1 MKKIRVVLVDD
12 QVLFVESLQTVLE
25 LRSDDIEVVGT
36 AHDGWKGLEVIRA
49 TRPDIVL
56 MDVRMPGMDG
66 VEATRRLHREHPEIK
81 VVMLTTFDDDV
92 YVREAMQYSA
102 VGYIL
107 KNIPATN
114 LINSIRAVRDGT
126 IQLSPSVMHKIVSPD
141 SETPSSAGRSSGR
154 ITRGLPKPDRSP
166 SDSGEL
172 SAANFSPREREV
184 LYLLS
189 KGLDNKAIGER
200 LFVAEQTVKNQISKI
215 YGKIGSHD
223 RFKAAE
229 IARKLDI
236 GRYCSYID

>member
-1 MKKIRVVLVDD
+1 MVLVDD

-36 AHDGWKGLEVIRA
+36 AHNGEEGLEVIRA
-49 TRPDIVL
+49 SRPDIVL

-66 VEATRRLHREHPEIK
+66 VEATRRLHQEHPEIK

-126 IQLSPSVMHKIVSPD
+126 IQLSPSVMHKIVSP
-141 SETPSSAGRSSGR
+141 EIEAAPSGRSSKKTG
-154 ITRGLPKPDRSP
+154 TELQA
-166 SDSGEL
+166 SD
-172 SAANFSPREREV
+172 FSRREREV

-189 KGLDNKAIGER
+189 KGLDNRAIGEK
-200 LFVAEQTVKNQISKI
+200 LFIAEQTVKNQISRI

-223 RFKAAE
+223 RFRAAE
-229 IARKLDI
+229 IARQLDI
-236 GRYCSYID
+236 GRYISRDD

>member
-1 MKKIRVVLVDD
+1 MDRIRVVLVDD

-36 AHDGWKGLEVIRA
+36 AHNGEEGLEVIRA
-49 TRPDIVL
+49 ARPDIVL

-66 VEATRRLHREHPEIK
+66 VEATRRLHQEHPEIK

-126 IQLSPSVMHKIVSPD
+126 IQLSPSVMHKIVSPETD
-141 SETPSSAGRSSGR
+141 SEPAVNVGEKARTELHA
-154 ITRGLPKPDRSP
+154 
-166 SDSGEL
+166 SD
-172 SAANFSPREREV
+172 FSRRRERFSTSCPGGWITEP
-184 LYLLS
+184 
-189 KGLDNKAIGER
+189 
-200 LFVAEQTVKNQISKI
+200 
-215 YGKIGSHD
+215 
-223 RFKAAE
+223 
-229 IARKLDI
+229 
-236 GRYCSYID
+236 

>member
-1 MKKIRVVLVDD
+1 MDRIRVVLVDD

-25 LRSDDIEVVGT
+25 LRSDDIDVVGT
-36 AHDGWKGLEVIRA
+36 AHNGEEGLEVIRA

-66 VEATRRLHREHPEIK
+66 VEATRRLHQEHPEIK
-81 VVMLTTFDDDV
+81 VVMLTTFDDDI

-126 IQLSPSVMHKIVSPD
+126 IQLSPSVMHKIVGPETESP
-141 SETPSSAGRSSGR
+141 ASGVY
-154 ITRGLPKPDRSP
+154 GAVQG
-166 SDSGEL
+166 SGENNRSKAL
-172 SAANFSPREREV
+172 TELRASDFSRREREV
-184 LYLLS
+184 LFLIS
-189 KGLDNKAIGER
+189 RGMDNKRISEK
-200 LFVAEQTVKNQISKI
+200 LFIAEQTVKNQISRI

-229 IARKLDI
+229 IARELDI
-236 GRYCSYID
+236 GRYVSHLN

>member
-1 MKKIRVVLVDD
+1 MGKIRVVLVDD

-36 AHDGWKGLEVIRA
+36 AHDGESGLELIRT

-66 VEATRRLHREHPEIK
+66 VEATRRLHQELPHIK
-81 VVMLTTFDDDV
+81 VIMLTTFDDDI

-114 LINSIRAVRDGT
+114 LINSIRAVLHGT
-126 IQLSPSVMHKIVSPD
+126 IQLSPSVMHKIVD
-141 SETPSSAGRSSGR
+141 SAGQ
-154 ITRGLPKPDRSP
+154 TRGNSPATRSEQHIRT
-166 SDSGEL
+166 GL
-172 SAANFSPREREV
+172 SAADFSRREREV

-189 KGLDNKAIGER
+189 RGLDNKAIGDR
-200 LFVAEQTVKNQISKI
+200 LFIAEQTVKNQISKI
-215 YGKIGSHD
+215 YGKIGLHD
-223 RFKAAE
+223 RFKAAD
-229 IARKLDI
+229 IAREMDI
-236 GRYCSYID
+236 GQYCSYLD

>member
-1 MKKIRVVLVDD
+1 MDKIRVVLVDD

-36 AHDGWKGLEVIRA
+36 AHDGEAGLELIRK

-66 VEATRRLHREHPEIK
+66 VEATRRLHQDYPDIK
-81 VVMLTTFDDDV
+81 VIMLTTFDDDI
-92 YVREAMQYSA
+92 YVREAMQYNA

-114 LINSIRAVRDGT
+114 LINSIRAVRSGT
-126 IQLSPSVMHKIVSPD
+126 IQLSPSVMHKIVDQDASPD
-141 SETPSSAGRSSGR
+141 SLQGKQRTLESRPGRNRGGASG
-154 ITRGLPKPDRSP
+154 
-166 SDSGEL
+166 L
-172 SAANFSPREREV
+172 SAADFSRREREV

-189 KGLDNKAIGER
+189 KGLDNKAIGDQ
-200 LFVAEQTVKNQISKI
+200 LFIAEQTVKNQISKI
-215 YGKIGSHD
+215 YGKIGIHD

-236 GRYCSYID
+236 GQYCSYLD

>member
-1 MKKIRVVLVDD
+1 MDRIRVVLVDD

-36 AHDGWKGLEVIRA
+36 AHNGEEGLEVIRA
-49 TRPDIVL
+49 ARPDIVL

-66 VEATRRLHREHPEIK
+66 VEATRRLHQEHPEIK

-114 LINSIRAVRDGT
+114 LINSIRAVMDGT
-126 IQLSPSVMHKIVSPD
+126 IQLSPSVMHKIVSPEID
-141 SETPSSAGRSSGR
+141 PEPAVNVGKKSRTELHA
-154 ITRGLPKPDRSP
+154 
-166 SDSGEL
+166 SD
-172 SAANFSPREREV
+172 FSRREREV
-184 LYLLS
+184 LYFLS
-189 KGLDNKAIGER
+189 RGLDNRTIGEK
-200 LFVAEQTVKNQISKI
+200 LFIAEQTVKNQISRI

-229 IARKLDI
+229 IARELDI
-236 GRYCSYID
+236 GRYISRED

>member
-1 MKKIRVVLVDD
+1 MDRIRVVLVDD

-36 AHDGWKGLEVIRA
+36 AHNGEEGLEVIRA

-66 VEATRRLHREHPEIK
+66 VEATRRLHQEHPEIK
-81 VVMLTTFDDDV
+81 VVMLTTFDDDI

-114 LINSIRAVRDGT
+114 LINSIRAVMDGT
-126 IQLSPSVMHKIVSPD
+126 IQLSPSVMHKIVSP
-141 SETPSSAGRSSGR
+141 EAEYQPSGNTAQKSRTELHA
-154 ITRGLPKPDRSP
+154 
-166 SDSGEL
+166 SD
-172 SAANFSPREREV
+172 FSRREREV

-189 KGLDNKAIGER
+189 KGLDNKAIGEK
-200 LFVAEQTVKNQISKI
+200 LFIAEQTVKNQISRI

-223 RFKAAE
+223 RFKAGE
-229 IARKLDI
+229 IARELDI
-236 GRYCSYID
+236 DRYISLDD